1 MRRWGGR
8 QGEGRTRWAAL
19 TSAQRRSILDQWRP
33 SGARGT
39 LEQDGGSVTAAFR
52 RDWNQTSI
60 ELETKEWEE
69 QSWPNGSPE
78 KFREGRL
85 SALTTTRSEVSGETS
100 EMR

>member
-1 MRRWGGR
+1 MI
-8 QGEGRTRWAAL
+8 
-19 TSAQRRSILDQWRP
+19 SAERRSILDQWRP

-39 LEQDGGSVTAAFR
+39 LEEDGGGSVTATFR
-52 RDWNQTSI
+52 HDWNQTSI
-60 ELETKEWEE
+60 ELETREWEE
-69 QSWPNGSPE
+69 QSWPSGSPE